1 MAALAGFALAF
12 AIELMT
18 LAVLRRVLDPDPQ
31 GAQPYLAYVFI
42 GCAVVAAGCA
52 GIAGR
57 GQRRFDV
64 GSAVGASLLLVLA
77 SWALWFA
84 AFQMACGGTQ
94 TPFFAI
100 GCD

>member
-1 MAALAGFALAF
+1 MAALVGFAVGF
-12 AIELMT
+12 GVELIA
-18 LAVLRRVLDPDPQ
+18 LAVLRRALDPDPQ
-31 GAQPYLAYVFI
+31 GAQPYLAYVLI

-52 GIAGR
+52 GIMGR
-57 GQRRFDV
+57 GQRRF
-64 GSAVGASLLLVLA
+64 GIASALGAAVLLVLA
-77 SWALWFA
+77 SWVLWFA

>member
-1 MAALAGFALAF
+1 MAALAGFAF
-12 AIELMT
+12 GFGVELIA
-18 LAVLRRVLDPDPQ
+18 LAVLRRALDPDPQ
-31 GAQPYLAYVFI
+31 GAQPYLAYVLI

-52 GIAGR
+52 GITGR

-64 GSAVGASLLLVLA
+64 GSAVGASLLVVFA

-84 AFQMACGGTQ
+84 AFLMACGGTQ

>member
-12 AIELMT
+12 AIELIA

-31 GAQPYLAYVFI
+31 GAQPYLAYVLI

-57 GQRRFDV
+57 RGQRFDV
-64 GSAVGASLLLVLA
+64 GSAVGASLLLVFA
-77 SWALWFA
+77 SWVLWFA
-84 AFQMACGGTQ
+84 AFLTACSGTQ
-94 TPFFAI
+94 NPFFAI
-100 GCD
+100 GCE